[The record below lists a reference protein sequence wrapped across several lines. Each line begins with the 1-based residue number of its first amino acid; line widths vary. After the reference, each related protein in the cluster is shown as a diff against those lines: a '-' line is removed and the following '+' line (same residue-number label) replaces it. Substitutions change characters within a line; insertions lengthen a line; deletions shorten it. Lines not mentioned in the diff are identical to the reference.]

1 MREFAKSHKLDH
13 VCYDIRGPV
22 MDEANMM
29 EAAGEKILKLNIGN
43 PATFGFNAPDDV
55 MQVMS
60 SSLPLAQGYSDSHG
74 IIAAREAIIRYD
86 EYRGIKGVT
95 PADIYT
101 GNGVSELITMSMQGL
116 LDSGDEVLVP
126 SPDYPLWT
134 ASVTLAGGT
143 AVHYVCD
150 ESADWNPDIEDLK
163 KRTINEDELTLYDKW
178 ILTKKNQLIKNVI
191 KNMDKYEFHNV
202 GNELYSFIW
211 EDFCDWYIELTKSN
225 MTETTKTVLL
235 DTLTDIL
242 KLLHPFMPYVTE
254 EIYQKLPI
262 KDAESIMISSYPTYN
277 KKDIYKEES
286 EELESILE
294 DIVAVRNLKASNK
307 ITKEALVNFECKN
320 EKLIPIYASQL
331 KITEDNLTSD
341 DPDNMVSCN
350 YKSQNITITY
360 FFEEAHVDEKALEEE
375 INKLK
380 SSIERREK
388 LLSNENYVNKAPAN
402 IVELDRKK
410 LAEEKEKLEKLL
422 K

>member
-86 EYRGIKGVT
+86 EYRGIKGVA

-150 ESADWNPDIEDLK
+150 ESADWNPDIEDIK
-163 KRTINEDELTLYDKW
+163 KKITPNTKAIVIINPNNPTGAVYEKDLLMQIVDVARENGLIIFSDEIYDRLLMDDAVHTSIASLAGDDVFCITFSGLSKSHMSAGFRIGW
-178 ILTKKNQLIKNVI
+178 MSLSGNKKAAR
-191 KNMDKYEFHNV
+191 
-202 GNELYSFIW
+202 G
-211 EDFCDWYIELTKSN
+211 YIEGLNMLSSMRLCSN
-225 MTETTKTVLL
+225 VPAQYMVATALDPANFGKKDPLLLPGGRIYDQREFIYNALNSIDGISAVKPKAAFYIFPKMDIEKFGITNDEQFVLDFL
-235 DTLTDIL
+235 REKKILLVHGGGFHWGAPDHFRIVYLPDMDTLSASMQGL
-242 KLLHPFMPYVTE
+242 KEFLA
-254 EIYQKLPI
+254 
-262 KDAESIMISSYPTYN
+262 D
-277 KKDIYKEES
+277 YK
-286 EELESILE
+286 
-294 DIVAVRNLKASNK
+294 
-307 ITKEALVNFECKN
+307 
-320 EKLIPIYASQL
+320 
-331 KITEDNLTSD
+331 
-341 DPDNMVSCN
+341 
-350 YKSQNITITY
+350 QN
-360 FFEEAHVDEKALEEE
+360 
-375 INKLK
+375 
-380 SSIERREK
+380 
-388 LLSNENYVNKAPAN
+388 
-402 IVELDRKK
+402 
-410 LAEEKEKLEKLL
+410 
-422 K
+422 

>member
-86 EYRGIKGVT
+86 EYRGIKGVA

-150 ESADWNPDIEDLK
+150 ESADWNPDIEDIK
-163 KRTINEDELTLYDKW
+163 KKITPNTKAIVIINPNNPTGAVYEKDLLMQIVDVARENGLIIFSDEIYDRLLMDDAVHTSIASLAGDDVFCITFSGLSKSHMSAGFRIGW
-178 ILTKKNQLIKNVI
+178 MSLSGNKKAAR
-191 KNMDKYEFHNV
+191 
-202 GNELYSFIW
+202 G
-211 EDFCDWYIELTKSN
+211 YIEGLNMLSSMRLCSN
-225 MTETTKTVLL
+225 VPAQYMVATAL
-235 DTLTDIL
+235 D
-242 KLLHPFMPYVTE
+242 PANFG
-254 EIYQKLPI
+254 
-262 KDAESIMISSYPTYN
+262 
-277 KKDIYKEES
+277 KKDPLLLPGGRIYDQREFIYNA
-286 EELESILE
+286 LNSIDGISAVKPKAAFYIFPKM
-294 DIVAVRNLKASNK
+294 DIEKFG
-307 ITKEALVNFECKN
+307 ITN
-320 EKLIPIYASQL
+320 
-331 KITEDNLTSD
+331 
-341 DPDNMVSCN
+341 
-350 YKSQNITITY
+350 
-360 FFEEAHVDEKALEEE
+360 DEQFVLDF
-375 INKLK
+375 L
-380 SSIERREK
+380 REK
-388 LLSNENYVNKAPAN
+388 K
-402 IVELDRKK
+402 
-410 LAEEKEKLEKLL
+410 
-422 K
+422 

>member
-143 AVHYVCD
+143 
-150 ESADWNPDIEDLK
+150 
-163 KRTINEDELTLYDKW
+163 
-178 ILTKKNQLIKNVI
+178 
-191 KNMDKYEFHNV
+191 
-202 GNELYSFIW
+202 
-211 EDFCDWYIELTKSN
+211 
-225 MTETTKTVLL
+225 
-235 DTLTDIL
+235 
-242 KLLHPFMPYVTE
+242 
-254 EIYQKLPI
+254 EIG
-262 KDAESIMISSYPTYN
+262 
-277 KKDIYKEES
+277 
-286 EELESILE
+286 
-294 DIVAVRNLKASNK
+294 R
-307 ITKEALVNFECKN
+307 
-320 EKLIPIYASQL
+320 
-331 KITEDNLTSD
+331 
-341 DPDNMVSCN
+341 
-350 YKSQNITITY
+350 
-360 FFEEAHVDEKALEEE
+360 AHV
-375 INKLK
+375 
-380 SSIERREK
+380 
-388 LLSNENYVNKAPAN
+388 
-402 IVELDRKK
+402 
-410 LAEEKEKLEKLL
+410 
-422 K
+422 